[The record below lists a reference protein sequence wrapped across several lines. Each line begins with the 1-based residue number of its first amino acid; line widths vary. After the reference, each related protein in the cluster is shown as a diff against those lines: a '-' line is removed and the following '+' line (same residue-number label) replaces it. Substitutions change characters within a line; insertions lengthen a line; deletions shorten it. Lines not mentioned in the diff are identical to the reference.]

1 MSLEITKEMK
11 QNIPIFYLEGK
22 IDFYNAPEIQD
33 ILLKEIETGKLKK
46 MIINF
51 KAVDYIDSPGIGALL
66 GIVTKTKTKIRI
78 CHTDSRIIHV
88 LELIGLL
95 DFLDI
100 DYTEAESI
108 THLLSEESETQA

>member
-1 MSLEITKEMK
+1 MALEITKEIK
-11 QNIPIFYLEGK
+11 QNIPVFYLEGK

-33 ILLKEIETGKLKK
+33 LLLKEIELEKLEK

-66 GIVTKTKTKIRI
+66 GIVTKTKAKIRI
-78 CHTDSRIIHV
+78 CHTDPRIVHV

-108 THLLSEESETQA
+108 TRLLSEDLEAQD